1 MKKISLLYH
10 DFVDHFKRWIEK
22 FRKELERQ
30 ITAHK
35 KIVATVT
42 GQNAKRIGKKKYQKI
57 CLSVIE
63 IQALR
68 VTF

>member
-1 MKKISLLYH
+1 LQ
-10 DFVDHFKRWIEK
+10 
-22 FRKELERQ
+22 KELERQ

-42 GQNAKRIGKKKYQKI
+42 GQNAKRIVKKKYQKI
-57 CLSVIE
+57 CLSVVE